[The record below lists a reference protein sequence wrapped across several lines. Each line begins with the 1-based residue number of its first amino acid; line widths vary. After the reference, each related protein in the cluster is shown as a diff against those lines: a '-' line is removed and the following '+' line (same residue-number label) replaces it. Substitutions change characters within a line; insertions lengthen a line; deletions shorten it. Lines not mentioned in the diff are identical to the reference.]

1 MKDATNVSHASRVH
15 ARIGNRRLIA
25 MNACRLQPYD
35 KFAGLYGAKTYW
47 GYDGADTGEDPFE
60 ARMWDNRQPAHAR
73 PPKQWDGYVPDHGG
87 FDDRKPAPRVAL
99 VLLCVRLISGW
110 DTERTC

>member
-1 MKDATNVSHASRVH
+1 MCTIRLRYLPVSTGCVLVLCAP
-15 ARIGNRRLIA
+15 
-25 MNACRLQPYD
+25 CLQPYD

-60 ARMWDNRQPAHAR
+60 ARMWDTRQPAHTR

-87 FDDRKPAPRVAL
+87 FDDRSASLPV
-99 VLLCVRLISGW
+99 
-110 DTERTC
+110 